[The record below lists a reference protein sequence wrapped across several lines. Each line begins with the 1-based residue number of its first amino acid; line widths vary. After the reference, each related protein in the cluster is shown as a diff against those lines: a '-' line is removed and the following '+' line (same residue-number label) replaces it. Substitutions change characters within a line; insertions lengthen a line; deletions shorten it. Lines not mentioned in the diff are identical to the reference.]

1 MNYDDSKFR
10 INVNTFIPFTC
21 NCEPRGRGNL
31 VGLLHF
37 VRNDNFLLGVD
48 HKRAERSGIC
58 RNETDANKWH
68 RYEMKRAY

>member
-1 MNYDDSKFR
+1 
-10 INVNTFIPFTC
+10 
-21 NCEPRGRGNL
+21 
-31 VGLLHF
+31 
-37 VRNDNFLLGVD
+37 LGVD